1 MKDVCNK
8 LFICVYISYN
18 HKFTWV
24 MNSLGLGLAAV
35 MAGGRM
41 MHQNLSVIGV
51 PFYRNAGV
59 GAF

>member
-1 MKDVCNK
+1 
-8 LFICVYISYN
+8 
-18 HKFTWV
+18 
-24 MNSLGLGLAAV
+24 MNSLGLGLGLAV
-35 MAGGRM
+35 ITAFGLM